1 MTAAGLLELRRLRL
15 LRELSHRGTI
25 TAVGEALH
33 LSPSGVSQQ
42 LNQLESEVGV
52 PLLERAGRKLRLTEA
67 ARALVAHTDA
77 ILSRLELASAEVASL
92 SGPPRGTVRIASFQ
106 TATHALVLPVLAE
119 LNKHEHLTVQLS
131 VVEPESALP
140 SLLSRDFDIVIGEVY
155 PGSPAE
161 VVEDIEHT
169 HLCADPLRFA
179 VADPQRVPDIRHAG
193 NEIWVMEPRGAGARV
208 WATNLCRDA
217 GFEPNVGF
225 ESDDM
230 TAHVELIRRGH
241 AVGFLP
247 DLVWNGRPP
256 DVPVVALP
264 GQARALFT
272 AMRRAGDLRPA
283 TRIVRDAVHRQA
295 RSMSLDQPAP
305 APAAALRQRTWK
317 PR

>member
-1 MTAAGLLELRRLRL
+1 MTAATLLELRRLRL

-52 PLLERAGRKLRLTEA
+52 PLLERVGRKLRLTEA

-77 ILSRLELASAEVASL
+77 ILSRLELARAEVASL

-119 LNKHEHLTVQLS
+119 LNKHEYLSVQLS

-140 SLLSRDFDIVIGEVY
+140 SLLSRNFDIVIGEDY

-161 VVEDIEHT
+161 VVDGIERT

-179 VADPQRVPDIRHAG
+179 VADPERIPDICHARD
-193 NEIWVMEPRGAGARV
+193 EVWVMEPRGSAARM

-230 TAHVELIRRGH
+230 TTHVELVRRGH

-247 DLVWNGRPP
+247 NLVWNGRR
-256 DVPVVALP
+256 PVVPLITLP
-264 GQARALFT
+264 GQTRTLYT
-272 AMRRAGDLRPA
+272 AMRRACDLHPA
-283 TRIVRDAVHRQA
+283 TRIVRDALRTQA
-295 RSMSLDQPAP
+295 RSLSQAECTVRSP
-305 APAAALRQRTWK
+305 
-317 PR
+317 